1 MKDDNKNVYVAIAL
15 SILVI
20 IGWNFFYGYPQMQK
34 QRQAQ
39 QQPIATPVP
48 GQSTPV
54 TRQDAQASKE
64 LVQQS
69 PASPPNGAAS
79 QPSAGMAPIEVQK
92 TRADAIASN
101 PHVVIDTPAI
111 AGSIDL
117 KGGRIDDV
125 ALKDYHETTDRTSP
139 IIELFSPSNAP
150 HPYYA
155 ETGFIAE
162 AGQTAAMPGPT
173 TVWTA
178 DGDKLTAEKPVTLT
192 WDNGQGL
199 VFHRTIAVD
208 DQYMFTVKD
217 SVTNG
222 GAAPVSLLPY
232 ALISRHGTPVT
243 SNYSVL
249 HEGLVGEIGDNRE
262 ADITYANMDKEAG
275 GSRTLEGT
283 GGWLGITD
291 KYWAG
296 VIAPDQSSA
305 FKGRFSSFADNGN
318 HNYQT
323 DALLPVRAVAPGTST
338 DVTTHVFAGA
348 KVTAVLNKYEKDYGI
363 KNFGNLIDWGWFYF
377 ITKPLFQVLDWFYKL
392 TGNFGVAIMIVTVL
406 IKGIFFPLAN
416 RSYMSMAKMKQ
427 LQPQMAALKE
437 RFPDDKQKQQEA
449 TMKLYR
455 EQKVN
460 PVAGCLPMVIQIPVF
475 FALYKVIFITIEMR
489 HAPFFGW
496 IHDLSAPDPTSIF
509 NLAGLLPYNPGAVPL
524 IGHFLTIGIWPVI
537 MGFSMFLQMKMNPE
551 PPDPV
556 QKQMFSWMPVIFTFM
571 LGTFPSGLVIYWTWN
586 NSLSVLQQYL
596 IAKKAGAKVELWDNL
611 SNMFRKTRKA

>member
-1 MKDDNKNVYVAIAL
+1 MKDDNRNVYVAIAL

-20 IGWNFFYGYPQMQK
+20 IGWQFFYGYPQMQK

-39 QQPIATPVP
+39 GAAATQNGQP
-48 GQSTPV
+48 STPV
-54 TRQDAQASKE
+54 TRADAAADNALARQP
-64 LVQQS
+64 Q
-69 PASPPNGAAS
+69 ASPPNGAAS
-79 QPSAGMAPIEVQK
+79 QPAAGMAPVEIMK
-92 TRADAIASN
+92 TRAEAVAAN

-125 ALKDYHETTDRTSP
+125 SLKDYHETTDKASP
-139 IIELFSPSNAP
+139 IIDLFSPSNGP

-155 ETGFIAE
+155 ETGFV
-162 AGQTAAMPGPT
+162 AGAGDKVALPGAS

-178 DGDKLTAEKPVTLT
+178 DGDRLTPGKPVTLS

-199 VFHRTIAVD
+199 VFRREVSVD

-217 SVTNG
+217 SVTNS
-222 GAAPVSLLPY
+222 GAAPVTLLPY

-249 HEGLVGEIGDNRE
+249 HEGLIGQVGDNRE
-262 ADITYANMDKEAG
+262 ADITYAAMDKETG
-275 GSRTLEGT
+275 NTRTLEGT
-283 GGWLGITD
+283 GGWLGVTD

-296 VIAPDQSSA
+296 VVAPPQDVPY
-305 FKGRFSSFADNGN
+305 KGTFSSYAENGN
-318 HNYQT
+318 RDYQT
-323 DALLPVRAVAPGTST
+323 DALLPARTVAPGAST

-348 KVTAVLNKYEKDYGI
+348 KVTAVLNKYEQEYGI
-363 KNFGNLIDWGWFYF
+363 EKFGNLIDWGWFYF
-377 ITKPLFQVLDWFYKL
+377 ITKPLFQVIDWFYKL
-392 TGNFGVAIMIVTVL
+392 TGNFGVAILIVTVL
-406 IKGIFFPLAN
+406 IKGLFFPLAN
-416 RSYMSMAKMKQ
+416 KSYASMARMKM
-427 LQPQMAALKE
+427 LQPQLAALKE

-496 IHDLSAPDPTSIF
+496 IHDLSAPDPVHVLT
-509 NLAGLLPYNPGAVPL
+509 LGGLLPIAG
-524 IGHFLTIGIWPVI
+524 FLPNFLLIGIWPVI

-556 QKQMFSWMPVIFTFM
+556 QKQMFSYMPLVFMFM

-586 NSLSVLQQYL
+586 NTLTVIQQYL
-596 IAKKAGAKVELWDNL
+596 IAKKQGAKVELWDNL
-611 SNMFRKTRKA
+611 AGTFRRTRKA

>member
-1 MKDDNKNVYVAIAL
+1 MKDDNRNVYVAIAL

-20 IGWNFFYGYPQMQK
+20 IGWQFFYGYPQMQK

-39 QQPIATPVP
+39 QAAAAQGVQP
-48 GQSTPV
+48 STPV
-54 TRQDAQASKE
+54 TRNAAAADDALAH
-64 LVQQS
+64 V
-69 PASPPNGAAS
+69 PPGSPPNGAAS
-79 QPSAGMAPIEVQK
+79 QPAAGMAPVEIMK
-92 TRADAIASN
+92 TRAEAVAAN

-125 ALKDYHETTDRTSP
+125 SLKDYHETTDKASP
-139 IIELFSPSNAP
+139 IIDLFSPSNGP

-155 ETGFIAE
+155 ETGFV
-162 AGQTAAMPGPT
+162 AGAGDKVALPGPG

-178 DGDKLTAEKPVTLT
+178 DGDSLTPAKPVTLT

-199 VFHRTIAVD
+199 VFHRAISVD

-217 SVTNG
+217 SVTNS
-222 GAAPVSLLPY
+222 GAAPVTLLPY

-262 ADITYANMDKEAG
+262 ADITYAAMDKETG
-275 GSRTLEGT
+275 NSRVLEGS

-296 VIAPDQSSA
+296 VVAPEQDVA
-305 FKGRFSSFADNGN
+305 FKGTFSSYADNGN
-318 HNYQT
+318 RDYQT
-323 DALLPVRAVAPGTST
+323 DALLPARTVAPGATS

-348 KVTAVLNKYEKDYGI
+348 KVTAVLNKYEKEYGI
-363 KNFGNLIDWGWFYF
+363 RNFGNLIDWGWFYF

-392 TGNFGVAIMIVTVL
+392 TGNFGVAILIVTVL
-406 IKGIFFPLAN
+406 IKGLFFPLAN
-416 RSYMSMAKMKQ
+416 KSYASMARMKQ
-427 LQPQMAALKE
+427 LQPQLAALKE

-496 IHDLSAPDPTSIF
+496 IHDLSAPDPVHVLT
-509 NLAGLLPYNPGAVPL
+509 LGGLLPIAGYLPS
-524 IGHFLTIGIWPVI
+524 FLLIGIWPVI

-556 QKQMFSWMPVIFTFM
+556 QKQMFSYMPLIFMFM

-586 NSLSVLQQYL
+586 NTLTVIQQYL
-596 IAKKAGAKVELWDNL
+596 IAKRQGAKVELWDNL
-611 SNMFRKTRKA
+611 AGTFRRTRKA

>member
-20 IGWNFFYGYPQMQK
+20 IGWNFFYGWPQMQK
-34 QRQAQ
+34 QRAAQ
-39 QQPIATPVP
+39 QQAAATQVP

-54 TRQDAQASKE
+54 IQKDAQASRE
-64 LVQQS
+64 LSQQS

-79 QPSAGMAPIEVQK
+79 QPAAGMAPVEVQQ
-92 TRADAIASN
+92 TRSAAIAAN

-111 AGSIDL
+111 AGSVNL

-125 ALKDYHETTDRTSP
+125 ALKDYHETTDKQSP

-155 ETGFIAE
+155 ETGFVAASGE
-162 AGQTAAMPGPT
+162 TAPLPGPS

-178 DGDKLTAEKPVTLT
+178 DGDRLTPEKPLTLT

-199 VFHRTIAVD
+199 VFHRTVAVD
-208 DQYMFTVKD
+208 SQYMFTVKD
-217 SVTNG
+217 SVTNS
-222 GAAPVSLLPY
+222 GAAAVNLLPY

-262 ADITYANMDKEAG
+262 TDITYAAMDKETG
-275 GSRTLEGT
+275 NSRTLEGT

-296 VIAPDQSSA
+296 VIAPQQDQSY
-305 FKGRFSSFADNGN
+305 KGRFSSFAENNNRD
-318 HNYQT
+318 YQT
-323 DALLPVRAVAPGTST
+323 DALLPARTVAPGAST

-348 KVTAVLNKYEKDYGI
+348 KVTAVLNKYETEYGI
-363 KNFGNLIDWGWFYF
+363 RNFGNLIDWGWFYF
-377 ITKPLFQVLDWFYKL
+377 ITKPLFQVLDFFYKL
-392 TGNFGVAIMIVTVL
+392 TGNFGVAILIVTVL

-416 RSYMSMAKMKQ
+416 KSYMSMAKMKQ
-427 LQPQMAALKE
+427 LQPQLAALKE

-460 PVAGCLPMVIQIPVF
+460 PVAGCLPMIIQIPVF

-509 NLAGLLPYNPGAVPL
+509 NLAGLLPYDPGTVPL

-556 QKQMFSWMPVIFTFM
+556 QKTMFSWMPVIFTFM

-611 SNMFRKTRKA
+611 SNMFRKTKRV

>member
-1 MKDDNKNVYVAIAL
+1 MKDDSKNVYVAIAL

-20 IGWNFFYGYPQMQK
+20 IGWQFFYGYPQK

-39 QQPIATPVP
+39 QAAATQAGQP
-48 GQSTPV
+48 STPV
-54 TRQDAQASKE
+54 TRADAQADSE
-64 LVQQS
+64 LSRQPQ
-69 PASPPNGAAS
+69 ASPPNGAAS
-79 QPSAGMAPIEVQK
+79 QPAAGMAPVEVMK
-92 TRADAIASN
+92 TRAEAVAAN

-125 ALKDYHETTDRTSP
+125 SLKDYHETTDKTSP
-139 IIELFSPSNAP
+139 IIDLFSPSNGP

-155 ETGFIAE
+155 ETGFV
-162 AGQTAAMPGPT
+162 AGAGEKTALPNAS

-178 DGDKLTAEKPVTLT
+178 DGDRLTPSKPVTLT
-192 WDNGQGL
+192 WDGGQGL
-199 VFHRTIAVD
+199 VFHRIISVD

-217 SVTNG
+217 TVTNA
-222 GAAPVSLLPY
+222 GATPVSLLPY

-249 HEGLVGEIGDNRE
+249 HEGLIGAIGDNRE
-262 ADITYANMDKEAG
+262 ADITYAAMDKEAG
-275 GSRTLEGT
+275 NTRSLDGT

-296 VIAPDQSSA
+296 VIAPPQDLVY
-305 FKGRFSSFADNGN
+305 KGTFSSYAENGN
-318 HNYQT
+318 RDYQV
-323 DALLPVRAVAPGTST
+323 DALLPARTVAPGTES

-348 KVTAVLNKYEKDYGI
+348 KVTAVLNKYEREYGI
-363 KNFGNLIDWGWFYF
+363 HNFGNLIDWGWFYF
-377 ITKPLFQVLDWFYKL
+377 ITKPLFQVIDWFYKL
-392 TGNFGVAIMIVTVL
+392 TGNFGVAILIVTVL
-406 IKGIFFPLAN
+406 IKGLFFPLAN
-416 RSYMSMAKMKQ
+416 KSYASMARMKR
-427 LQPQMAALKE
+427 LQPQLAALKE

-460 PVAGCLPMVIQIPVF
+460 PVAGCLPMVVQIPVF

-496 IHDLSAPDPTSIF
+496 IHDLSAPDPVHVLT
-509 NLAGLLPYNPGAVPL
+509 LGGLLPIAPYLPN
-524 IGHFLTIGIWPVI
+524 FLLIGIWPVV

-556 QKQMFSWMPVIFTFM
+556 QKQMFSYMPLIFMFM

-586 NSLSVLQQYL
+586 NTLTVIQQYL
-596 IAKKAGAKVELWDNL
+596 IAKKQGAKVELWDNL
-611 SNMFRKTRKA
+611 AGTFRRTRKA

>member
-39 QQPIATPVP
+39 QQAAATPVP
-48 GQSTPV
+48 GASTPV
-54 TRQDAQASKE
+54 TEKDAQASRE

-79 QPSAGMAPIEVQK
+79 QPAAGMAPVEIQK
-92 TRADAIASN
+92 TRAAAIAAN

-125 ALKDYHETTDRTSP
+125 ALKDYHETTDKESP

-155 ETGFIAE
+155 ETGFVPASGE
-162 AGQTAAMPGPT
+162 TVPMPGPG

-178 DGDKLTAEKPVTLT
+178 DGDRLTPDKPVTLT

-199 VFHRTIAVD
+199 VFHRTVSVD
-208 DQYMFTVKD
+208 SQYMFTVKD
-217 SVTNG
+217 AVTNS
-222 GAAPVSLLPY
+222 GAAPVNLLPY

-262 ADITYANMDKEAG
+262 TDITYAAMDKETG
-275 GSRTLEGT
+275 NSRTLDGT

-296 VIAPDQSSA
+296 VIAPQQDLA
-305 FKGRFSSFADNGN
+305 YKGRFSSFADNSN
-318 HNYQT
+318 RDYQT
-323 DALLPVRAVAPGTST
+323 DALLPARTVAPGAST

-348 KVTAVLNKYEKDYGI
+348 KVTAVLNKYEQEYGI
-363 KNFGNLIDWGWFYF
+363 RNFGNLIDWGWFYF

-392 TGNFGVAIMIVTVL
+392 TGNFGVAILIVTVL

-416 RSYMSMAKMKQ
+416 KSYMSMAKMKQ
-427 LQPQMAALKE
+427 LQPQLAALKE

-496 IHDLSAPDPTSIF
+496 IHDLSAPDPTTIF

-556 QKQMFSWMPVIFTFM
+556 QKTMFSWMPVIFTFM

-586 NSLSVLQQYL
+586 NTLSVLQQYL

-611 SNMFRKTRKA
+611 SNMVRKAKRV

>member
-34 QRQAQ
+34 QRQLQ
-39 QQPIATPVP
+39 QQAAATPVP
-48 GQSTPV
+48 GAATPV
-54 TRQDAQASKE
+54 TEKDAQASRE
-64 LVQQS
+64 LAQQ
-69 PASPPNGAAS
+69 PAASPPNGAAS
-79 QPSAGMAPIEVQK
+79 QPAAGMAPVEVQK
-92 TRADAIASN
+92 TRAAAVAAN

-111 AGSIDL
+111 AGSVDL

-125 ALKDYHETTDRTSP
+125 ALKDYHETTDRQSP

-155 ETGFIAE
+155 ETGFVAASGE
-162 AGQTAAMPGPT
+162 TAPMPGPS

-178 DGDKLTAEKPVTLT
+178 DGDRLTPDKPVTLT

-199 VFHRTIAVD
+199 LFHRAISVD
-208 DQYMFTVKD
+208 SQYMFTVKD
-217 SVTNG
+217 SVTNSG
-222 GAAPVSLLPY
+222 TAPVNLLPY

-262 ADITYANMDKEAG
+262 TDITYAAMDKETG
-275 GSRTLEGT
+275 NSRTLDGT

-296 VIAPDQSSA
+296 VIAPQQDLPY
-305 FKGRFSSFADNGN
+305 KGRLSSFADNAN
-318 HNYQT
+318 RDYQT
-323 DALLPVRAVAPGTST
+323 DALLPARTVAPGAST
-338 DVTTHVFAGA
+338 DVTTRVFAGA

-363 KNFGNLIDWGWFYF
+363 RNFGNLIDWGWFYF

-392 TGNFGVAIMIVTVL
+392 TGNFGVAILIVTVL
-406 IKGIFFPLAN
+406 FKRIFFPLAN
-416 RSYMSMAKMKQ
+416 KSYMSMAKMKQ
-427 LQPQMAALKE
+427 LQPQLAALKE

-496 IHDLSAPDPTSIF
+496 IHDLSAPDPVHVLT
-509 NLAGLLPYNPGAVPL
+509 LGGLLPIAGYLPS
-524 IGHFLTIGIWPVI
+524 FLLIGIWPVI

-556 QKQMFSWMPVIFTFM
+556 QKQMFSYMPLIFMFM

-586 NSLSVLQQYL
+586 NTLTVIQQYL
-596 IAKKAGAKVELWDNL
+596 IAKRQGAKVELWDNL
-611 SNMFRKTRKA
+611 AGTFRRTRKA

>member
-20 IGWNFFYGYPQMQK
+20 IGWQFFYGYPQMQR

-39 QQPIATPVP
+39 QAAAAQGGQP
-48 GQSTPV
+48 STPV
-54 TRQDAQASKE
+54 TRDDAQADRE
-64 LVQQS
+64 LARQPQ
-69 PASPPNGAAS
+69 ASPPNGAAS
-79 QPSAGMAPIEVQK
+79 QPAAGMAPVEVMK
-92 TRADAIASN
+92 TRAEAVAAN
-101 PHVVIDTPAI
+101 PHVVIDSPAI

-125 ALKDYHETTDRTSP
+125 SLKDYHETTDKASP
-139 IIELFSPSNAP
+139 IIDLFSPSNGP

-155 ETGFIAE
+155 ETGFV
-162 AGQTAAMPGPT
+162 AGAGEKTALPNAS

-178 DGDKLTAEKPVTLT
+178 DGDRLTPSKPVTLT
-192 WDNGQGL
+192 WDGGQGL
-199 VFHRTIAVD
+199 MFHRTISVD

-217 SVTNG
+217 SVANS
-222 GAAPVSLLPY
+222 GATPVSLLPY

-249 HEGLVGEIGDNRE
+249 HEGLIGEIGDNRE
-262 ADITYANMDKEAG
+262 ADITYAAMDKEAG
-275 GSRTLEGT
+275 NTRSLDGT

-296 VIAPDQSSA
+296 VIAPPQDLA
-305 FKGRFSSFADNGN
+305 YKGTFSSYAENGN
-318 HNYQT
+318 RDYQT
-323 DALLPVRAVAPGTST
+323 DALLPVRTVAPGAST

-348 KVTAVLNKYEKDYGI
+348 KVTAVLNKYEGEYGI
-363 KNFGNLIDWGWFYF
+363 RNFGNLIDWGWFYF

-392 TGNFGVAIMIVTVL
+392 TGNFGVAILIVTVL
-406 IKGIFFPLAN
+406 IKGLFFPLAN
-416 RSYMSMAKMKQ
+416 KSYASMARMKQ
-427 LQPQMAALKE
+427 LQPQLAALKE
-437 RFPDDKQKQQEA
+437 RFPEDKQKQQEA

-496 IHDLSAPDPTSIF
+496 IHDLSAPDPVHVLT
-509 NLAGLLPYNPGAVPL
+509 LGGLLPIASYLPN
-524 IGHFLTIGIWPVI
+524 FLLIGIWPVI

-556 QKQMFSWMPVIFTFM
+556 QKQMFSYMPLIFMFM

-586 NSLSVLQQYL
+586 NTLTVIQQYL
-596 IAKKAGAKVELWDNL
+596 IAKKQGAKVELWDNL
-611 SNMFRKTRKA
+611 AGTFRRTRKA

>member
-20 IGWNFFYGYPQMQK
+20 IGWQFFYGYPQMQR
-34 QRQAQ
+34 QRQQ
-39 QQPIATPVP
+39 QAAATQPGLASNPVVR
-48 GQSTPV
+48 S
-54 TRQDAQASKE
+54 DAQADKE
-64 LVQQS
+64 LARQ
-69 PASPPNGAAS
+69 PAASPPNGAAS
-79 QPSAGMAPIEVQK
+79 QPAAGIAPVEVMR
-92 TRADAIASN
+92 TRAEAVAAN

-125 ALKDYHETTDRTSP
+125 SLKDYHETTDKQSP
-139 IIELFSPSNAP
+139 TIELFSPSNAP

-155 ETGFIAE
+155 ETGYV
-162 AGQTAAMPGPT
+162 AGDGEKAALPGPS

-178 DGDKLTAEKPVTLT
+178 DGDRLTPAKPVTLT

-199 VFHRTIAVD
+199 LFHRTVSVD

-217 SVTNG
+217 AVTNSG
-222 GAAPVSLLPY
+222 TAAVTLLPY

-262 ADITYANMDKEAG
+262 TDITYSAMDKEAG
-275 GSRTLEGT
+275 NSRTVEGT

-296 VIAPDQSSA
+296 VIAPEQDVPY
-305 FKGRFSSFADNGN
+305 KGRFSSFADNGN
-318 HNYQT
+318 RDYQT
-323 DALLPVRAVAPGTST
+323 DALSPARTVEPGAST
-338 DVTTHVFAGA
+338 EVTNHVFAGA
-348 KVTAVLNKYEKDYGI
+348 KVTAVLNKYEKEFGI
-363 KNFGNLIDWGWFYF
+363 RNFGNLIDWGWFYF

-392 TGNFGVAIMIVTVL
+392 TGNFGVAILIVTVI

-427 LQPQMAALKE
+427 LQPQLAALKE

-496 IHDLSAPDPTSIF
+496 IHDLSAPDPIHVLT
-509 NLAGLLPYNPGAVPL
+509 LGGLLPIAQYLPG
-524 IGHFLTIGIWPVI
+524 FLLIGIWPVI

-551 PPDPV
+551 PPDPI
-556 QKQMFSWMPVIFTFM
+556 QKQMFSYMPLIFMFM

-586 NSLSVLQQYL
+586 NTLTVIQQYL

-611 SNMFRKTRKA
+611 AGTFRGTRKA

>member
-1 MKDDNKNVYVAIAL
+1 MKDDNRNVYVAIAL

-20 IGWNFFYGYPQMQK
+20 IGWQFFYGYPQMQK

-39 QQPIATPVP
+39 QAAAAQGVQP
-48 GQSTPV
+48 STPV
-54 TRQDAQASKE
+54 TRNAAAADDALAH
-64 LVQQS
+64 V
-69 PASPPNGAAS
+69 PAGSPPNGAAS
-79 QPSAGMAPIEVQK
+79 QPAAGMAPVEIMK
-92 TRADAIASN
+92 TRAEAVAAN

-125 ALKDYHETTDRTSP
+125 SLKDYHETTDKASP
-139 IIELFSPSNAP
+139 IIELFSPSNGP

-155 ETGFIAE
+155 ETGFV
-162 AGQTAAMPGPT
+162 AGAGDKVALPGPG

-178 DGDKLTAEKPVTLT
+178 DGDSLTPAKPVTLT

-199 VFHRTIAVD
+199 VFHRAISVD

-217 SVTNG
+217 SVTNS
-222 GAAPVSLLPY
+222 GAAPVTLLPY

-262 ADITYANMDKEAG
+262 ADITYAAMDKETG
-275 GSRTLEGT
+275 NSRVLEGS

-296 VIAPDQSSA
+296 VVAPEQDVA
-305 FKGRFSSFADNGN
+305 FKGTFSSYADNGN
-318 HNYQT
+318 RDYQT
-323 DALLPVRAVAPGTST
+323 DALLPARTVAPGATS

-348 KVTAVLNKYEKDYGI
+348 KVTAVLNKYEKEYGI
-363 KNFGNLIDWGWFYF
+363 RNFGNLIDWGWFYF

-392 TGNFGVAIMIVTVL
+392 TGNFGVAILIVTVL
-406 IKGIFFPLAN
+406 IKGLFFPLAN
-416 RSYMSMAKMKQ
+416 KSYASMARMKQ
-427 LQPQMAALKE
+427 LQPQLAALKE

-496 IHDLSAPDPTSIF
+496 IHDLSAPDPVHVLT
-509 NLAGLLPYNPGAVPL
+509 LGGLLPIAGYLPS
-524 IGHFLTIGIWPVI
+524 FLLIGIWPVI

-556 QKQMFSWMPVIFTFM
+556 QKQMFSYMPLIFMFM

-586 NSLSVLQQYL
+586 NTLTVIQQYL
-596 IAKKAGAKVELWDNL
+596 IAKRQGAKVELWDNL
-611 SNMFRKTRKA
+611 AGTFRRPRKA

>member
-1 MKDDNKNVYVAIAL
+1 MKDDNRNVYVAIAL

-20 IGWNFFYGYPQMQK
+20 IGWQFFYGYPQMQK

-39 QQPIATPVP
+39 QAAAAQGGQP
-48 GQSTPV
+48 STPV
-54 TRQDAQASKE
+54 TRGDTAAADALARQP
-64 LVQQS
+64 Q
-69 PASPPNGAAS
+69 ASPPNGAAS
-79 QPSAGMAPIEVQK
+79 QPAAGMAPVEVMK
-92 TRADAIASN
+92 TRAEAVAAN

-125 ALKDYHETTDRTSP
+125 SLKDYHETTDNTSP
-139 IIELFSPSNAP
+139 IIDLFSPSNGP

-155 ETGFIAE
+155 ETGFV
-162 AGQTAAMPGPT
+162 AGAGDKVPLPGPA

-178 DGDKLTAEKPVTLT
+178 DGDRLTPAKPVTLT

-199 VFHRTIAVD
+199 VFHRAISVD

-217 SVTNG
+217 SVTNSG
-222 GAAPVSLLPY
+222 TAPVSLLPY

-262 ADITYANMDKEAG
+262 ADITYAAMDKETG
-275 GSRTLEGT
+275 NTRSLEGT

-296 VIAPDQSSA
+296 VIAPEQDA
-305 FKGRFSSFADNGN
+305 AYKGTFSSYADNGN
-318 HNYQT
+318 RDYQT
-323 DALLPVRAVAPGTST
+323 DALLPARTVAPGATS

-363 KNFGNLIDWGWFYF
+363 RNFGNLIDWGWFYF
-377 ITKPLFQVLDWFYKL
+377 ITKPLFQVIDWFYKL
-392 TGNFGVAIMIVTVL
+392 TGNFGVAILIVTVL
-406 IKGIFFPLAN
+406 IKGLFFPLAN
-416 RSYMSMAKMKQ
+416 KSYASMARMKS
-427 LQPQMAALKE
+427 LQPQLAALKE

-460 PVAGCLPMVIQIPVF
+460 PVAGCLPMVVQIPVF

-496 IHDLSAPDPTSIF
+496 IHDLSAPDPVHVLT
-509 NLAGLLPYNPGAVPL
+509 LGGLLPIAGYLPN
-524 IGHFLTIGIWPVI
+524 FLLIGIWPVF

-556 QKQMFSWMPVIFTFM
+556 QKQMFSYMPLVFMFM

-586 NSLSVLQQYL
+586 NTLTVIQQYL
-596 IAKKAGAKVELWDNL
+596 IAKKQGAKVELWDNL
-611 SNMFRKTRKA
+611 AGTFRRTRKA

>member
-20 IGWNFFYGYPQMQK
+20 IGWQFFYGYPQMQRQREA
-34 QRQAQ
+34 QRQVAAAG
-39 QQPIATPVP
+39 QP
-48 GQSTPV
+48 STPV
-54 TRQDAQASKE
+54 TRADATEDKALAQTP
-64 LVQQS
+64 LG
-69 PASPPNGAAS
+69 SPPNGAAS
-79 QPSAGMAPIEVQK
+79 QPAAGMAPVETAR
-92 TRADAIASN
+92 TRAEAIAAN

-125 ALKDYHETTDRTSP
+125 SLKDYHETVDKASP
-139 IIELFSPSNAP
+139 IIDLFSPSNAP

-155 ETGFIAE
+155 DTGFLAD
-162 AGQTAAMPGPT
+162 AGTTAPMPGPA

-178 DGDKLTAEKPVTLT
+178 DSDRLTPGKPVTLT
-192 WDNGQGL
+192 WDDGQGL
-199 VFHRTIAVD
+199 VFRRTISVD

-217 SVTNG
+217 AVANSGATPVT
-222 GAAPVSLLPY
+222 LTPY

-249 HEGLVGEIGDNRE
+249 HEGLIGAVGTNSET
-262 ADITYANMDKEAG
+262 DITYANMDKEAG

-296 VIAPDQSSA
+296 VVAPDQTLP
-305 FKGRFSSFADNGN
+305 FKGRFSSFPANNN
-318 HNYQT
+318 HDYQT
-323 DALLPVRAVAPGTST
+323 DARFAPRTLAPGAST
-338 DVTTHVFAGA
+338 EITNHVFAGA
-348 KVTAVLNKYEKDYGI
+348 KVTAVLNKYESEYGI
-363 KNFGNLIDWGWFYF
+363 HNFGNLIDWGWFYL

-392 TGNFGVAIMIVTVL
+392 TGNFGIAILIVTVI

-416 RSYMSMAKMKQ
+416 RSYASMAKMKA
-427 LQPQMAALKE
+427 LQPQLAALKE

-460 PVAGCLPMVIQIPVF
+460 PVAGCLPMIIQIPVF

-496 IHDLSAPDPTSIF
+496 IRDLSAPDPVHVLT
-509 NLAGLLPYNPGAVPL
+509 LGGLLPIEPYLPG
-524 IGHFLTIGIWPVI
+524 FLLIGIWPVI

-556 QKQMFSWMPVIFTFM
+556 QKQMFSYMPLVFMFM

-586 NSLSVLQQYL
+586 NTLTVIQQYL
-596 IAKKAGAKVELWDNL
+596 IAKKQGVKVELWDNL
-611 SNMFRKTRKA
+611 AGTFRFARKA

>member
-20 IGWNFFYGYPQMQK
+20 IGWNFFYGWPQMQK

-39 QQPIATPVP
+39 QEAAATQAA
-48 GQSTPV
+48 GQATPV
-54 TRQDAQASKE
+54 TRQDAQAAKD
-64 LVQQS
+64 LAAQS
-69 PASPPNGAAS
+69 PASPPGGAAS
-79 QPSAGMAPIEVQK
+79 QPAAGMAPVEVAK
-92 TRADAIASN
+92 TRAEAIAAN

-125 ALKDYHETTDRTSP
+125 ALKDYHETTDKESP

-155 ETGFIAE
+155 ETGFVPASGE
-162 AGQTAAMPGPT
+162 AASVPGAT
-173 TVWTA
+173 TLWTA
-178 DGDKLTAEKPVTLT
+178 DADRLTPEKPLTLT

-199 VFHRTIAVD
+199 VFHRTISVD
-208 DQYMFTVKD
+208 NQYMFTVKD

-222 GAAPVSLLPY
+222 AAAPVNLLPY

-262 ADITYANMDKEAG
+262 TDITYVNMDKEAG
-275 GSRTLEGT
+275 NSRTLEGT

-296 VIAPDQSSA
+296 VVAPQQDA
-305 FKGRFSSFADNGN
+305 PYKGRFSSFADNGN
-318 HNYQT
+318 RDYQT
-323 DALLPVRAVAPGTST
+323 DALLQSRTVAPGATSE
-338 DVTTHVFAGA
+338 VTTHVFAGA
-348 KVTAVLNKYEKDYGI
+348 KVTAVLNKYEAEYGI
-363 KNFGNLIDWGWFYF
+363 RNFGNLIDWGWFYF
-377 ITKPLFQVLDWFYKL
+377 ITKPLFQVLDFFYKL
-392 TGNFGVAIMIVTVL
+392 TGNFGVAILIVTVL

-416 RSYMSMAKMKQ
+416 KSYMSMAKMKQ
-427 LQPQMAALKE
+427 LQPQLAALKE
-437 RFPDDKQKQQEA
+437 RYPDDKQKQQEV

-460 PVAGCLPMVIQIPVF
+460 PVAGCLPMIIQIPVF

-496 IHDLSAPDPTSIF
+496 IHDLSAPDPTSVF
-509 NLAGLLPYNPGAVPL
+509 NLAGLLPYDPGSVPL

-586 NSLSVLQQYL
+586 NTLSVIQQYL

-611 SNMFRKTRKA
+611 SSTFRRAKRV

>member
-1 MKDDNKNVYVAIAL
+1 MKDDNRNVYVAIAL

-20 IGWNFFYGYPQMQK
+20 VGWQFFYGYPQMQK

-39 QQPIATPVP
+39 QAAAAQSGQP
-48 GQSTPV
+48 STPV
-54 TRQDAQASKE
+54 TRDDAAADTALAHQ
-64 LVQQS
+64 
-69 PASPPNGAAS
+69 PNASPPNGVAS
-79 QPSAGMAPIEVQK
+79 QPAAGMAPVEVMK
-92 TRADAIASN
+92 TRAEAVAAN

-125 ALKDYHETTDRTSP
+125 SLKDYHETTDKTSP
-139 IIELFSPSNAP
+139 IIDLFSPSNGP

-155 ETGFIAE
+155 ETGFVAA
-162 AGQTAAMPGPT
+162 AGEKPALPGPS

-178 DGDKLTAEKPVTLT
+178 DGDRLTSGKPVTLT

-199 VFHRTIAVD
+199 VFHRAISVD

-222 GAAPVSLLPY
+222 AATPVSLLPY

-262 ADITYANMDKEAG
+262 ADITYAAMDKETG
-275 GSRTLEGT
+275 NTRSLEGT

-296 VIAPDQSSA
+296 VIAPQQDTA
-305 FKGRFSSFADNGN
+305 YKGTFSSFADNGN
-318 HNYQT
+318 RDYQT
-323 DALLPVRAVAPGTST
+323 DALLPSRTVAPGDTSE
-338 DVTTHVFAGA
+338 VTTHVFAGA

-363 KNFGNLIDWGWFYF
+363 RNFGNLIDWGWFYF
-377 ITKPLFQVLDWFYKL
+377 ITKPLFQVIDFFYKL
-392 TGNFGVAIMIVTVL
+392 TGNFGIAILIVTVL
-406 IKGIFFPLAN
+406 IKGLFFPLAN
-416 RSYMSMAKMKQ
+416 KSYASMARMKM
-427 LQPQMAALKE
+427 LQPQLAALKE

-496 IHDLSAPDPTSIF
+496 IHDLSAPDPVHVLT
-509 NLAGLLPYNPGAVPL
+509 LGGLLPLEHVLPN
-524 IGHFLTIGIWPVI
+524 FLLIGIWPVI

-556 QKQMFSWMPVIFTFM
+556 QKQMFSYMPLIFMFM

-586 NSLSVLQQYL
+586 NTLTVIQQYL

-611 SNMFRKTRKA
+611 AGTFGRPRKA